1 MTPVAELHINLLG
14 PPQLTWR
21 GEPFAV
27 ARRQVRGLLF
37 YLAYAAEGGEQL
49 DWDRRSRR
57 SLSRAAPAPRDRLA
71 YLFWPDLPDHD
82 ARAHLKRLLSI
93 LRSALPDASL
103 LLADHGAVGL
113 DPTRLWCDATAF
125 ARLTAAPDPG
135 SWTQAV
141 AIYRGPFLDGFS
153 LPDSP
158 EYGDWQAQVQAQLE
172 RRCLAALAG
181 LVDARRAAGELD
193 AAIEYARRA
202 LALDELAEAMH
213 RRLIELYAA
222 RGERNAAARQF
233 EQCVMILE
241 RELGVKPLPE
251 TRAAYEAAIA
261 ARAPQ
266 PPLPPRWTV
275 LPSLDL
281 PLVGRTDALQ
291 TLTRAYR
298 RLHAGGLILVSGEP
312 GIGKSRLMQTFAH
325 TSNVTVLA
333 SGSPPGG
340 ETSPYSAV
348 SEALRQALAWPGRWQ
363 GIRPIWLA
371 EAGRLLPELAEVFPD
386 LPQPVA
392 VAPAQAQARLFEAL
406 SRCFLGLASQG
417 PLLLCLDDLHWAD
430 PATLGWLAALPRW
443 LDGSRICLLAS
454 CRPAQADVLADVKR
468 AFARPG
474 RLAEIELA
482 RLSAGDVA
490 VLLAHLPQAPADP
503 HAVAAA
509 IHAATGGNAFFV
521 LETVRALLETGRLAD
536 PPERLPLVGTV
547 QAAIQRRLERL
558 SPLGRQVLETAAVLA
573 PDLALDLLAQTAG
586 RSGLEAAQGLD
597 ELARRQLLEGGETQ
611 RFSHDL
617 VRQAVYDQIS
627 PWRRRILHRRAAEA
641 LDGARPPRGDPAW
654 AAVAGHYDRAG
665 DAAEAIRCLVL
676 AASAAQRLHA
686 HQEAIGH
693 ARRALALSAQAPPPP
708 EQLARLHETLGDSLL
723 VRGQHAAAEEAF
735 AAALALTPV
744 GDRLAQASRH
754 GKVAATLQARLLMA
768 EAEAASDRAL
778 AALGD
783 PAGEWPPSA
792 AASASSVEPSSVEPS
807 SVEPSSVEAWQR
819 AWLELQLA
827 RMQILYSKGDLDAL
841 ARLVGAVEPA
851 VAAAGSPA
859 YRADFVTGLID
870 VAVRREHFTLSA
882 GTVTATE
889 TLLAAAQETG
899 DPARLAWGWFGLGF
913 ARLWAGQLGAAAA
926 PLLTGL
932 RQAQELGLAH
942 TEVVCLTYLSCTYR
956 FLGDAVEARRF
967 AERSLAVT
975 RQVDMPIYRGTAH
988 ANLAALRWR
997 ERLVDAAQAEAE
1009 RALALWGDHPYPFRW
1024 LAGWVLLAVHAARG
1038 DMARAVAQAQAILH
1052 PSQRRQPGDLPALLE
1067 NAVRAW
1073 PEHPAEARAA
1083 LRRAMELA
1091 QGEGYV

>member
-1 MTPVAELHINLLG
+1 MSPVAELHITLLG

-21 GEPFAV
+21 GEPFDV

-37 YLAYAAEGGEQL
+37 YLAHAAAL
-49 DWDRRSRR
+49 V
-57 SLSRAAPAPRDRLA
+57 PRDRLA
-71 YLFWPDLPDHD
+71 FLFWPDLPDHD
-82 ARAHLKRLLSI
+82 ARAHLKRLLST
-93 LRSALPDASL
+93 LRSALPDGAL
-103 LLADHGAVGL
+103 LQAGPGAVGL
-113 DPTRLWCDATAF
+113 DKTRLWCDSTEF
-125 ARLTAAPDPG
+125 ARLAATPDPD
-135 SWTQAV
+135 SWAQAV
-141 AIYRGPFLDGFS
+141 DLYRGPFLDGFS

-181 LVDARRAAGELD
+181 LVEARRAAGELD

-202 LALDELAEAMH
+202 LALDELAEEMH
-213 RRLIELYAA
+213 RRLIELHAD
-222 RGERNAAARQF
+222 RGDRSAAARQF

-266 PPLPPRWTV
+266 PPLPSRWAV

-281 PLVGRTDALQ
+281 PLVGRTEALH
-291 TLTRAYR
+291 TLTQAYR

-371 EAGRLLPELAEVFPD
+371 EAGRLLPELAEAFPG
-386 LPQPVA
+386 LPRPVT
-392 VAPAQAQARLFEAL
+392 VDPAQAQARLFEAL
-406 SRCFLGLASQG
+406 SRCFLGLAGQG

-454 CRPAQADVLADVKR
+454 CRPAEADVLADVKR

-482 RLSAGDVA
+482 RLAAGDVA

-521 LETVRALLETGRLAD
+521 LETVRALLEAGRLAD
-536 PPERLPLVGTV
+536 PPERLPLAGTV

-573 PDLALDLLAQTAG
+573 PDVTLDLLAQTAG
-586 RSGLEAAQGLD
+586 RSGLETAQGLD
-597 ELARRQLLEGGETQ
+597 ELARRQLLEGGEAQ

-654 AAVAGHYDRAG
+654 AAVAGHYDRAAE
-665 DAAEAIRCLVL
+665 AAEAIRCLVQ
-676 AASAAQRLHA
+676 AALAAQRLHA

-735 AAALALTPV
+735 TAALALTPA
-744 GDRLAQASRH
+744 GDRLAQVGRH
-754 GKVAATLQARLLMA
+754 GKVAATLQARLLAA

-783 PAGEWPPSA
+783 PAAGWPP
-792 AASASSVEPSSVEPS
+792 
-807 SVEPSSVEAWQR
+807 AWQR

-827 RMQILYSKGDLDAL
+827 RMEILYIKNDLYAL
-841 ARLVGAVEPA
+841 TRLVAAIEPA
-851 VAAAGSPA
+851 VAAAGSPV
-859 YRADFVTGLID
+859 YRADFATGVLD
-870 VAVRREHFTLSA
+870 LALRREHFTLSA
-882 GTVTATE
+882 GTVALAE
-889 TLLAAAQETG
+889 TLLAAARETG
-899 DPARLAWGWFGLGF
+899 DPARLAGGWSGLGF
-913 ARLWAGQLGAAAA
+913 ARLWAGQLGGAAA

-932 RQAQELGLAH
+932 GLAQELGLAH
-942 TEVVCLTYLSCTYR
+942 TEVVCLTYLGCTYR
-956 FLGDAVEARRF
+956 FLGDAVEARRY
-967 AERSLAVT
+967 AERSLTVT
-975 RQVDMPIYRGTAH
+975 RQVDMPIYQATAH

-997 ERLVDAAQAEAE
+997 EGLVDAAQAEAE

-1024 LAGWVLLAVHAARG
+1024 LAHWVLLAVHTARG
-1038 DMARAVAQAQAILH
+1038 DLAGAVEQARAILQ
-1052 PSQRRQPGDLPALLE
+1052 PSQRRQPGALPSLLE

-1073 PEHPAEARAA
+1073 PEHPDEARAA
-1083 LRRAMELA
+1083 LRGAMELA
-1091 QGEGYV
+1091 QGEGYL